1 MSELV
6 TYAGYPVREIA
17 ALPLKKMLE
26 ELIAA
31 ADYVMG
37 AGLDDGESVKL
48 VRWLVNYLY
57 EKYGYMPMTH
67 IEAAINEGSVGRR
80 GGTSKLVPRNI
91 IIWISEQ
98 EKIYQEQHVS
108 KMKKADEERRHADLK
123 GTKTD
128 SMIAKAVIMKI
139 RWKCDGRI
147 SSEEYDRVSS
157 KKIYELLVSGKK
169 ESEIS
174 VREVMI

>member
-6 TYAGYPVREIA
+6 TYAGYPVKEIA

-37 AGLDDGESVKL
+37 AGMDDAESVKL
-48 VRWLVNYLY
+48 IRWLVNFLY

-67 IEAAINEGSVGRR
+67 IEAAIKEGSVGRR

-98 EKIYQEQHVS
+98 EKIFQEQHVS

-147 SSEEYDRVSS
+147 TSEQYDRVSS
-157 KKIYELLVSGKK
+157 QKIYELLVAGKR

>member
-6 TYAGYPVREIA
+6 TYAGYQVKDIA
-17 ALPLKKMLE
+17 ALPLKNMLGL
-26 ELIAA
+26 LIAD

-37 AGLDDGESVKL
+37 AGMDDAESVKL
-48 VRWLVNYLY
+48 IRWLVNYLY
-57 EKYGYMPMTH
+57 EKYGYLPMTH
-67 IEAAINEGSVGRR
+67 IEAAIKEGCVGRR

-108 KMKKADEERRHADLK
+108 KMKKVDEERRHADMK

-128 SMIAKAVIMKI
+128 SLIAKAVRIKI
-139 RWKCDGRI
+139 GWHCDGRI
-147 SSEEYDRVSS
+147 SSDEYDRVSS
-157 KKIYELLVSGKK
+157 QKIYDLLKTGKK
-169 ESEIS
+169 ESEIT

>member
-6 TYAGYPVREIA
+6 TYAGYQVKNIA
-17 ALPLKKMLE
+17 ALPLKNMLGL
-26 ELIAA
+26 LIAE

-48 VRWLVNYLY
+48 IRWLVNYLY
-57 EKYGYMPMTH
+57 EKYGYLPMTH
-67 IEAAINEGSVGRR
+67 IEAAIKEGSVGRR

-108 KMKKADEERRHADLK
+108 NMKKVDEERRHADMK

-128 SMIAKAVIMKI
+128 SLIAKAVRIKI
-139 RWKCDGRI
+139 GWHCDGRI
-147 SSEEYDRVSS
+147 SGDEYDRVSS
-157 KKIYELLVSGKK
+157 QKIYDLLKTGKK
-169 ESEIS
+169 ESEIT